1 MEVLMRSYLALAIL
15 PGCAIAGAVLY
26 SPVAAADWHTPDI
39 YRESHDEWTNVHY
52 DDGIC
57 EYRYSYNA
65 EDRNLDLERWGDC
78 SHVVVGPNGEPL
90 PATTV
95 RVYRAPQVYRRY

>member
-1 MEVLMRSYLALAIL
+1 MEVLMRSYLTLAIL
-15 PGCAIAGAVLY
+15 PGCAIAAAVLY
-26 SPVAAADWHTPDI
+26 SPAALADWHTPDI

-65 EDRNLDLERWGDC
+65 EDRNLDFERWGDC
-78 SHVVVGPNGEPL
+78 SHVVVGPNGEPM
-90 PATTV
+90 PAAAV
-95 RVYRAPQVYRRY
+95 RVYSAPRVYRR